1 MDVETEGLVKIE
13 GTVEKIIFANEA
25 NGYTVC
31 ELDSLSG
38 EPHVL
43 VGIMPYLAEGE
54 TIQALGNFVVH
65 PTFGRQ
71 FKVENYEKQLP
82 ATESAV
88 LKYLSSGIIKGIGP
102 ATAKRIVETYMLD
115 TFDVMEHNPEWLADI
130 AGISPKKAKEIGDSF
145 KNQIGMRNV
154 MMFCGEF
161 FGPALSVR
169 IYKELGAGAVEMI
182 KENPYI
188 LCERINGI
196 GFEKADAVA
205 RRVGISK
212 RSEDRIAF
220 GLKYVLTYNA
230 SENGHVY
237 LPLHKLVP
245 TADRLLMC
253 GEEMILKVLKKR
265 IEQGMFVV
273 KNIDK
278 FKCVYTSELYEKET
292 YIAKKLLALESVSH
306 VIPLNDLD
314 VLIERTELENNIK
327 YESLQRRAIY
337 GAVNNSVFLLTGG
350 PGTGKTTVVRAIIR
364 IFETLGLDIALCAP
378 TGRAAKRLSQL
389 AGTEAKTIHRLL
401 EMEYGED
408 GLLDFFRDE
417 SNPLDCDAVIVDEAS
432 MVDIDIMNA
441 LLRAM
446 NKSARLILI
455 GDANQLPPVG
465 AGYIFSDIL
474 SSDRFTSVEL
484 NRIFR
489 QAEESYIVVNA
500 HAINRGE
507 YLDLTH
513 KDSDFFF
520 LRRDSDEETA
530 KTIVDL
536 CSSRLPKRY
545 KTTVYDGI
553 QVVSPSH
560 KGEAGTEI
568 LNSRLQAAINPPSQK
583 KRQVKLPRM
592 TLREGDKVMQI
603 RNNYEIPFVRDG
615 VAGMGIFNGEIG
627 IITKIDIEEEKITV
641 DFDGKITA
649 YDYSTADELE
659 LAYAVTVHK
668 SQGSEYPIVVI
679 PLYRYTP
686 RLLTRNLLYTAVTR
700 AQAMII
706 LVGDEEVSKA
716 MIDND
721 RRVKR
726 YTGLCRMLENY
737 EDN

>member
-1 MDVETEGLVKIE
+1 MTAEPETLEKLE
-13 GTVEKIIFANEA
+13 GTVERIIFANEA

-31 ELDSLSG
+31 ELDALSG

-54 TIQALGNFVVH
+54 TIQALGKFVVH

-71 FKVENYEKQLP
+71 FKVETYERQLP
-82 ATESAV
+82 ATESAI
-88 LKYLSSGIIKGIGP
+88 LKYLASGIVKGIGP
-102 ATAKRIVETYMLD
+102 ITAKKIVETYMLD
-115 TFDVMEHNPEWLADI
+115 TFDVMENHPEWLADI
-130 AGISPKKAKEIGDSF
+130 AGVSPKKAKEIGDAF
-145 KNQIGMRNV
+145 REQAGMRNV
-154 MMFCGEF
+154 MMFCNEF

-182 KENPYI
+182 KENPYV
-188 LCERINGI
+188 LCERISGI

-205 RRVGISK
+205 RRVGLSK
-212 RSEDRIAF
+212 QSEDRIAF
-220 GLKYVLTYNA
+220 GIKYVMTYNA
-230 SENGHVY
+230 AENGHVY

-245 TADRLLMC
+245 TADKLLAC
-253 GEEMILKVLKKR
+253 GEENILKVLKKR
-265 IEQGMFVV
+265 VESGMFVI
-273 KNIDK
+273 KDIDR
-278 FKCVYTSELYEKET
+278 FKCVYTSEMYQKET
-292 YIAKKLLALESVSH
+292 YIAKKLIALESVAH
-306 VIPLNDLD
+306 IVPLKDLD
-314 VLIERTELENNIK
+314 VLIERTELENGLK

-350 PGTGKTTVVRAIIR
+350 PGTGKTTVVRAILR

-389 AGTEAKTIHRLL
+389 SGTEAKTIHRLL
-401 EMEYGED
+401 EMEYVENGT
-408 GLLDFFRDE
+408 LDFFRNE
-417 SNPLDCDAVIVDEAS
+417 TNPLESDVVIVDEAS
-432 MVDIDIMNA
+432 MVDIDVMYA
-441 LLRAM
+441 LLSAM
-446 NKSARLILI
+446 KKSARLVLI

-474 SSDRFTSVEL
+474 ASDRFTSVVL

-500 HAINRGE
+500 HTINRGE
-507 YLDLTH
+507 YLDLSH

-520 LRRDSDEETA
+520 LRRENDEDTA
-530 KTIVDL
+530 KTVVEL
-536 CSSRLPKRY
+536 CASRLPKRY
-545 KTTVYDGI
+545 KMTVYDGI

-560 KGEAGTEI
+560 KGEAGTEM
-568 LNSRLQAAINPPSQK
+568 LNARLQSAINPPSPK
-583 KRQVKLPRM
+583 KRQAKLPR
-592 TLREGDKVMQI
+592 TLFREGDKVMQI
-603 RNNYEIPFVRDG
+603 KNNYEIPFVRDG
-615 VAGMGIFNGEIG
+615 AAGMGIFNGEIG
-627 IITKIDIEEEKITV
+627 IIKKIDPEEEKIVV
-641 DFDGKITA
+641 DFDGKITT
-649 YDYSTADELE
+649 YDYASAEELE

-700 AQAMII
+700 AQAMIV

-726 YTGLCRMLENY
+726 YTGLRQLLENY